1 MTILNNVIVTGT
13 GLYNAQTL
21 QAEFLRGSLSYSPD
35 LDPRLPKHDT
45 ITSNL
50 TISSNAQITVGN
62 ILLFPAPEPENGIYG
77 AVRVKEEVILY
88 GARFAGNSTLAN
100 LTRNVANTINSTIS
114 GNIQAGNVITSLGL
128 RTVSS

>member
-1 MTILNNVIVTGT
+1 MSILNNVVVTGT

-21 QAEFLRGSLSYSPD
+21 QAEFLRGSLSYNPD
-35 LDPRLPKHDT
+35 IDPRLPKHDT

-50 TISSNAQITVGN
+50 TILSNARITVGN
-62 ILLFPAPEPENGIYG
+62 ILLFPSPDPSNGVYG

-88 GARFAGNSTLAN
+88 AERFLGNSTLAG
-100 LTRNVANTINSTIS
+100 LTRNVANTTNSTIS
-114 GNIQAGNVITSLGL
+114 GNIRAGNVITSLGL

>member
-1 MTILNNVIVTGT
+1 MAILNNVVVTGT

-21 QAEFLRGSLSYSPD
+21 QAEFLRGSLAYSPD
-35 LDPRLPKHDT
+35 IDPRLPKHDT

-50 TISSNAQITVGN
+50 TALSNAQITVGN
-62 ILLFPAPEPENGIYG
+62 ILLFPEPDPDNGRYG

-88 GARFAGNSTLAN
+88 AARFVGNSILAV
-100 LTRNVANTINSTIS
+100 LTRNVANTTNSTIL